1 MVSTLDLVDSERLE
15 ELHRVLVHG
24 PTPVTVVIADADP
37 TWPTQY
43 DAYATAL
50 QSLLGERLLMVEHIG
65 STSVPGLA
73 AKPVIDIVAGI
84 EDPDDEPA
92 YLPDLVSAGWEL
104 RVREPG
110 HRCLR
115 AEPSLPSSASTG
127 AQRCPPTC
135 TVTGQAVLRSAGTWT
150 YEPGCEP
157 TRPPAPD
164 MPT

>member
-92 YLPDLVSAGWEL
+92 YLPDLVTAGWEL

-115 AEPSLPSSASTG
+115 AEPAVQRFHG
-127 AQRCPPTC
+127 GQRCPPTC
-135 TVTGQAVLRSAGTWT
+135 TATGQAVPRSAGTCT